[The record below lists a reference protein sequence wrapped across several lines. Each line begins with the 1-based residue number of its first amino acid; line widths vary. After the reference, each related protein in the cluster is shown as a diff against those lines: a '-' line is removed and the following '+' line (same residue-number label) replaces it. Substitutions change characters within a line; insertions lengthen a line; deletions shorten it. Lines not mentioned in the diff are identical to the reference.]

1 MRIAITGGAGYI
13 GSHTVDALMTRGD
26 EVVVVDDLSTGDVAR
41 IGTAELIDLDLA
53 SDHAGA
59 TLGRQ
64 LRDRRVDAVIH
75 FAALKRVDESIESPG
90 LYYHV
95 NLASTLAVIDA
106 MRDAAVPSLVLS
118 SSAAVYGE
126 VNGMVDESHPTRP
139 LNPYGATKLACETLV
154 DAVARSGALR
164 AASLR
169 YFNVAGAGRPELGD
183 RTIVNLIAIVIDQL
197 SRGETPL
204 VFGDDYETP
213 DGSCV
218 RDYVHVADVA
228 SAHVAVLDWLETT
241 TGHRPLNIGT
251 GRGTSVL
258 EVIDVIAAAM
268 GSDIKPAIRSRRVGD
283 PANVV
288 SRVDAI
294 ARLTGWSATYD
305 LDATVRSS
313 IEAYRWWSASS
324 PVR

>member
-1 MRIAITGGAGYI
+1 MRIAVTGGAGYI
-13 GSHTVDALMTRGD
+13 GSHAVDALLTRGD
-26 EVVVVDDLSTGDVAR
+26 EVVVIDDLSTGDVAR
-41 IGTAELIDLDLA
+41 IGAAELIELDLA
-53 SDHAGA
+53 SDTAGA
-59 TLGRQ
+59 ALARH

-75 FAALKRVDESIESPG
+75 FAALKRVDESIERPG
-90 LYYHV
+90 HYYRI

-126 VNGMVDESHPTRP
+126 VDGIVDESHPTLP

-197 SRGETPL
+197 SRGETPF
-204 VFGDDYETP
+204 VFGDDYGTP

-218 RDYVHVADVA
+218 RDFVHVADVA

-241 TGHRPLNIGT
+241 TGHRALNIGT

-258 EVIDVIAAAM
+258 EVIDIIAATM
-268 GSDIKPAIRSRRVGD
+268 GSDIKPAMRPRRPGD

-288 SRVDAI
+288 AHVDAI
-294 ARLTGWSATYD
+294 TRLTGWSAVHD
-305 LDATVRSS
+305 LDETVRSS
-313 IEAYRWWSASS
+313 VEAHRWWAAS
-324 PVR
+324 PEGR

>member
-41 IGTAELIDLDLA
+41 IGDAELVDLDLA
-53 SDHAGA
+53 SDAAGT
-59 TLGRQ
+59 TLARH

-75 FAALKRVDESIESPG
+75 FAALKRVDESIEHPG
-90 LYYHV
+90 RYYRV
-95 NLASTLAVIDA
+95 NLSSTLAVIDA

-126 VNGMVDESHPTRP
+126 VDGVVDESHPTRP

-154 DAVARSGALR
+154 DAVARAGALR

-204 VFGDDYETP
+204 VFGDDYGTP

-218 RDYVHVADVA
+218 RDFVHVADVA
-228 SAHVAVLDWLETT
+228 GAHVAVLDWLQTT
-241 TGHRPLNIGT
+241 TGHRALNIGT

-258 EVIDVIAAAM
+258 EVINLIAVAM
-268 GSDIKPAIRSRRVGD
+268 GSDIKPAMRPRRAGD

-288 SRVDAI
+288 ASVDAI
-294 ARLTGWSATYD
+294 ASLTGWSAAYD
-305 LDATVRSS
+305 LGETVRSS
-313 IEAYRWWSASS
+313 IEAHQWWSARH
-324 PVR
+324 P